1 MKEFSVI
8 FWDFDGVIKESLR
21 VKANALFQLFK
32 PYGGKVVKRVLRH
45 HSNNGG
51 MSRYSKIPIYL
62 KWANQRVTAEIVDH
76 YCKQF
81 SFLVVNNVIQSP
93 WVLGVENYLRNRPLN
108 QIFILVTATP
118 QNEIEYILRALNLEK
133 VFFKVSG
140 APINKMDAIRE
151 SISELCVESSKCL
164 VIGDSI
170 ADFEAAASNG
180 VPFILR
186 ETKDNRMAF
195 KTYSGPSI
203 KDFCSL

>member
-8 FWDFDGVIKESLR
+8 FWDFDGVIKESVR
-21 VKANALFQLFK
+21 VKANAFFQLFK

-62 KWANQRVTAEIVDH
+62 KWANQRVTAKIVDH

-81 SFLVVNNVIQSP
+81 SLLVVNNVIQSP
-93 WVLGVENYLRNRPLN
+93 WVLGVENYLRNKPLN
-108 QIFILVTATP
+108 QIFILITATP
-118 QNEIEYILRALNLEK
+118 QNEIEYILRALKLEK
-133 VFFKVSG
+133 VFFKVYG
-140 APINKMDAIRE
+140 APIKKIDAIRE
-151 SISELCVESSKCL
+151 SISALCVEPSKCL

-170 ADFEAAASNG
+170 VDFEAAASNE

-186 ETKDNRMAF
+186 ETKDNVGSF
-195 KTYSGPSI
+195 KAYSGPSI